1 MLKTKA
7 FHINILK
14 NGFTKSVDLFSLLNF
29 VI

>member
-14 NGFTKSVDLFSLLNF
+14 SGFTKSVDLFSSLSCVL
-29 VI
+29 